1 MAFHGFN
8 SKKLC
13 QCFVYSWDLHEY
25 TRCLVMTQDQYAS
38 VTGTTSTPAST
49 AQRRHSEQPAL
60 CGILRERSPTLFLSA
75 EPPWEM
81 PPCFLS
87 KIKPFVPFSAGSCV
101 AGGEAMQCDTE
112 DKCKCMIVTP
122 EGSIIR
128 IGGKQPKPETDPDW
142 EDRQALS
149 ARQSVSAAASSEL
162 CVHSRSSCSVEC
174 ALCAPPSKHTPIGC
188 SD

>member
-1 MAFHGFN
+1 M
-8 SKKLC
+8 
-13 QCFVYSWDLHEY
+13 
-25 TRCLVMTQDQYAS
+25 
-38 VTGTTSTPAST
+38 
-49 AQRRHSEQPAL
+49 

-162 CVHSRSSCSVEC
+162 CVHSRSSRSVLSS
-174 ALCAPPSKHTPIGC
+174 ALCVHRRPSTHPLDVATSVRGIMNLFIFMMESQSNNSC
-188 SD
+188 SLQGYSYS